1 MEQITNESMCFFTQ
15 QVFLIGTY
23 NEDGTANFA
32 PISWISFTA
41 GPPCCLVI
49 SIYGKNGKKHTT
61 QNILRTGVLSATV
74 VTPDLLPFAEQHN
87 AATQHDHATLSQT
100 FTRGHVLN
108 VPLIEH
114 TKWSYE
120 CEVIQTVSIGDCDT
134 FFAKFKQVNVQEDVQ
149 MLDFIDLQKIQPVV
163 YSPDHYFSI
172 GDPLGRIGDY
182 ADSIKTNEK

>member
-23 NEDGTANFA
+23 NEDGTTNFA

-87 AATQHDHATLSQT
+87 AATQQDHIALPQT
-100 FTRGHVLN
+100 FTRGRVLD
-108 VPLIEH
+108 VPLIEN

-120 CEVIQTVSIGDCDT
+120 CEVIQSVTIGDCDT
-134 FFAKFKQVNVQEDVQ
+134 FFAQFRQVNVREDVQ
-149 MLDFIDLQKIQPVV
+149 EMDFFDLRKIQPVV
-163 YSPDHYFSI
+163 YSPAHYFSI
-172 GDPLGRIGDY
+172 GEHLGRIGDY
-182 ADSIKTNEK
+182 AGPV